1 MKTIKLNAS
10 VFSAIRKEGDALREE
25 LAEKGIFLV
34 NVMSS
39 PGAGKTTTL
48 IALIKELSSSYRVGV
63 IEADLDS
70 KVDAE
75 KVSTLTGCPAVQI
88 HTDSLCHVDCDM
100 VREGLNAF
108 QEKVDLLFLEN
119 VGNLLC
125 PAEFDS
131 GSHLN
136 VALLSVADGTS
147 KVFNYPKMF
156 RYCDLVLIN
165 KMDALDYFDFDYDQA
180 AGFIRSCNPGAAI
193 LPLSAKKG
201 EGIKDAAAYFDEAI
215 RNWRKKHA

>member
-10 VFSAIRKEGDALREE
+10 VFSAIRKEGDELRDE
-25 LAEKGIFLV
+25 LKAKGVYLV

-48 IALIKELSSSYRVGV
+48 IALIKALRPSYRVGV

-70 KVDAE
+70 EVDAE
-75 KVSTLTGCPAVQI
+75 KVSTLTSCPAVQI

-100 VREGLNAF
+100 VKEGLNAF

-136 VALLSVADGTS
+136 VAILSVADGTD

-165 KMDALDYFDFDYDQA
+165 KMDTLDYFDFDYDQV
-180 AGFIRSCNPGAAI
+180 AGFIHSCNPGAAI
-193 LPLSAKKG
+193 LPISAKKG
-201 EGIKDAAAYFDEAI
+201 TGIQEAADYFDKAI
-215 RNWRKKHA
+215 QNWRK